1 MARAENDATN
11 LVRLAC
17 SKIGDV
23 TFRNNV
29 GLGWVGRM
37 IRQIS
42 AKGKYTLDLD
52 AGDVILKAP
61 HKVKYGLM
69 DGSADLIG
77 WRTIT
82 ITPDMVGKKVAV
94 FLSPEIK
101 SEDGQL
107 EPAQRTWMNN
117 VRAAGGIAFVA
128 RKPEDI
134 PVSWEFPQA

>member
-11 LVRLAC
+11 LIRLAC

-37 IRQIS
+37 IREIKVPGQERP
-42 AKGKYTLDLD
+42 
-52 AGDVILKAP
+52 DVLLRSP

-107 EPAQRTWMNN
+107 EPAQRTWLNN